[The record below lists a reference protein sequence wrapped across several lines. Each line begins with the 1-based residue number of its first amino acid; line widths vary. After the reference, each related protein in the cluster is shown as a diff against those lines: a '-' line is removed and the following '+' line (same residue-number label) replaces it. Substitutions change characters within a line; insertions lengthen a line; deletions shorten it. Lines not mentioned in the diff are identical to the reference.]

1 MERTHTHTTH
11 NQWEHPLSSENGGSG
26 GLRQGTLTEQP
37 LTKALTGPAIAN
49 AVLKATHIHAHILP
63 PSVPRTWISRLV
75 GGWVLALSP
84 FQWSRPAS
92 TASQPAVW
100 RVHVRRIADASAHR
114 PNRSM
119 SRRAS
124 AFPAALH
131 KLATVAGLCRLSERR
146 SVHRRLLMQPAPAV
160 AASDW

>member
-1 MERTHTHTTH
+1 M
-11 NQWEHPLSSENGGSG
+11 
-26 GLRQGTLTEQP
+26 
-37 LTKALTGPAIAN
+37 
-49 AVLKATHIHAHILP
+49 
-63 PSVPRTWISRLV
+63 
-75 GGWVLALSP
+75 SP
-84 FQWSRPAS
+84 
-92 TASQPAVW
+92 PAVW
-100 RVHVRRIADASAHR
+100 RAHVRRIADASAHR

-160 AASDW
+160 AAIDWRQVAAFVVRIAMPRKSDVCVGLVAMVGMLCG